1 MKHLLNNLSET
12 EKNRILEQYNNS
24 LIVETKR
31 FKDLMKSKLGDVRP
45 LINEQTT
52 IETDETIPNLD
63 YFNKNKKGFLE
74 IEKNNV
80 IWSVNNEETDRSVI
94 NSDQLIPAGKYEYE
108 LKTIPTMRARE
119 GEPVVQLMQNGK
131 EMDYF
136 YPKTK

>member
-1 MKHLLNNLSET
+1 MKHLLNNLSDT

-24 LIVETKR
+24 LVVETKR
-31 FKDLMKSKLGDVRP
+31 FKELMKSQLGDVRP
-45 LINEQTT
+45 LINEVT

-63 YFNKNKKGFLE
+63 YFNKNPKGDLE

-80 IWSVNNEETDRSVI
+80 IWSVNNLETDRSVI
-94 NSDQLIPAGKYEYE
+94 NSDQIIPTGKYKYE
-108 LKTIPTMRARE
+108 LKTIPTMRVRE
-119 GEPVVQLMQNGK
+119 GEPVVQLIQNGQ

>member
-1 MKHLLNNLSET
+1 MKHLLNELSDS

-31 FKDLMKSKLGDVRP
+31 FKDLMKSQLGDVRP
-45 LINEQTT
+45 LINETT